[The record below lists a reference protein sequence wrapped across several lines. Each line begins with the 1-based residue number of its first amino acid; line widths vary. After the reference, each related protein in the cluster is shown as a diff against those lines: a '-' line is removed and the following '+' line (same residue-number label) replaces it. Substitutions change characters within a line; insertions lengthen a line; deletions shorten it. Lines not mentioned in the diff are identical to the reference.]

1 MASMMC
7 PCSSCFA
14 ATREYPALV
23 QQQQHQHRHYYLQPN
38 LNYFREKKQKVF
50 GRLRRV
56 QSIESTT
63 STLVG
68 LTTAAQPMAVSE
80 KEKEH
85 L

>member
-14 ATREYPALV
+14 ATREYPGLV
-23 QQQQHQHRHYYLQPN
+23 QQPQHQHRHYYLQPN
-38 LNYFREKKQKVF
+38 LNFLKGKKDKVL

-56 QSIESTT
+56 RSMESTT

-68 LTTAAQPMAVSE
+68 LTTDAQPMAVSE
-80 KEKEH
+80 EK
-85 L
+85 